1 MIKLVGS
8 YHTRKLYQELQTLK
22 PDENGIIHF
31 NFEQWKR
38 IHDIAPD
45 AIVPE

>member
-1 MIKLVGS
+1 MIKLVGLFHS
-8 YHTRKLYQELQTLK
+8 RLLWHDLQKLT

-38 IHDIAPD
+38 MHDIAPD